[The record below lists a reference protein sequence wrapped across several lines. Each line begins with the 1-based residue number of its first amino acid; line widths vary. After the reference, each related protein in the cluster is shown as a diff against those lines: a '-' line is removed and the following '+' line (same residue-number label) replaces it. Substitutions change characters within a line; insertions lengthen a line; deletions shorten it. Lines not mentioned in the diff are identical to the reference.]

1 MDKRMKDVKVA
12 KSTRS
17 GKKYQ
22 ASFKDGPTVHF
33 GAAGMS
39 DFTKNKDPERKKAYL
54 ARHKANE
61 NWADKESAG
70 FWSRY
75 LLWEKTSLQEA
86 AKALRSMG
94 LHVTLQ
100 A

>member
-1 MDKRMKDVKVA
+1 MHKRMKDVKVA
-12 KSTRS
+12 KSTRP

-22 ASFKDGPTVHF
+22 AKFEDGPTVHF

-39 DFTKNKDPERKKAYL
+39 DYTKNKDPERRKAYL

-61 NWADKESAG
+61 NWKDKESAG

-75 LLWEKTSLQEA
+75 LLWEKPSLQQA
-86 AKALRSMG
+86 AKALRSKG
-94 LHVTLQ
+94 LNVTLR

>member
-1 MDKRMKDVKVA
+1 MKDVKVGR
-12 KSTRS
+12 STRT

-22 ASFKDGPTVHF
+22 AKFEDGPTVHF

-39 DFTKNKDPERKKAYL
+39 DYTKNKDPKRKQAYI
-54 ARHKANE
+54 ARHQKNE
-61 NWADKESAG
+61 NWTDKESAG

-86 AKALRSMG
+86 VKALRSKG
-94 LHVTLQ
+94 LNVTLQ

>member
-1 MDKRMKDVKVA
+1 MKNVTIA
-12 KSTRS
+12 KSKRP
-17 GKKYQ
+17 GKKYK
-22 ASFKDGPTVHF
+22 ASFEDGHTVHF

-39 DFTKNKDPERKKAYL
+39 DFTLNKDPKRRKAYL

-61 NWADKESAG
+61 NWRDKESAG

-75 LLWEKTSLQEA
+75 LLWEKKSLREA
-86 AKALRSMG
+86 AIGLRSKG
-94 LHVTLQ
+94 LNVTLQ

>member
-1 MDKRMKDVKVA
+1 MKVTVA
-12 KSTRS
+12 KSKRP

-22 ASFKDGPTVHF
+22 AKFEDGPTVHF

-39 DFTKNKDPERKKAYL
+39 DFTKNKDPERRKAYL

-61 NWADKESAG
+61 NWKDKESAD
-70 FWSRY
+70 FRSRY
-75 LLWEKTSLQEA
+75 LLWEKTSLREA
-86 AKALRSMG
+86 AKALRSKG
-94 LHVTLQ
+94 LNVTLQ

>member
-1 MDKRMKDVKVA
+1 MKNVTVA
-12 KSTRS
+12 KSKRP

-22 ASFKDGPTVHF
+22 AKFEDGHTVHF

-39 DFTKNKDPERKKAYL
+39 DFTKNKDPERRKAYL

-75 LLWEKTSLQEA
+75 LLWEKTSLREA
-86 AKALRSMG
+86 AIGLRSKG
-94 LHVTLQ
+94 LNVTLQ